1 MDRHEVGPEL
11 RLLRRD
17 PEEVVLFHVDD
28 RPVLPGGLD
37 ERLVERDRPDREG
50 GRLDDPAPDLRK
62 VAAGGEFHQRI
73 GTGTLCLP
81 DLLDLHIDV
90 DHIRRRPDARVDL
103 RAEPFADTADLHLP
117 VGRDRNDDM
126 AFSHAVPDELLR
138 DTFRCCDDPHLL
150 GDDATSGVFYE
161 THDLIFEE
169 KS

>member
-50 GRLDDPAPDLRK
+50 GRPDDPAPDLRK

-73 GTGTLCLP
+73 CTGALGLP

-90 DHIRRRPDARVDL
+90 DDIRRRPDARIDL
-103 RAEPFADTADLHLP
+103 GAEPFADTADLHFP
-117 VGRDRNDDM
+117 VGGDRNDDV
-126 AFSHAVPDELLR
+126 ALGHAAPDELFGY
-138 DTFRCCDDPHLL
+138 TFRCCDDPHLF
-150 GDDATSGVFYE
+150 GDDAAPGVFYE
-161 THDLIFEE
+161 THGFIFEE